1 MDDNFIDYMNDL
13 FGLFG
18 NGTTKQMIKYEEE
31 LDSLYWTDKDHYL
44 YRLSKIKENYKVLR
58 NSKGQHKLEIKRY

>member
-1 MDDNFIDYMNDL
+1 MDDNFIDYMNSL
-13 FGLFG
+13 FGI
-18 NGTTKQMIKYEEE
+18 GTTKQMIKYEEE
-31 LDSLYWTDKDHYL
+31 LDSLYWTDKDYYL